1 MSEAGAILQEV
12 VLPEGARSVASG
24 LRRASLSPGSLAGTA
39 ALIEGAALV

>member
-24 LRRASLSPGSLAGTA
+24 LIRSQMLAKITDA
-39 ALIEGAALV
+39 A